1 MILSGITDMVLV
13 LPLKLTKEFFLG
25 KFGTGVLS
33 YFIFLRWLFLLNVLI
48 FFLVLLFIFIP
59 QVIYR
64 PSVKY
69 SNLPSFYGTDL
80 LDGRVCNVHRIWY
93 THFLPGGMLTGW
105 VGLALP
111 PSPPSNMGIGNY
123 VQLQN
128 QQHHWY
134 DSNLCYFQGWFHGT
148 ELYYGH
154 YTNKTI
160 PISDGYG
167 YEMPL
172 AYMLTCASYLLL
184 CLVIMVTR

>member
-80 LDGRVCNVHRIWY
+80 LDGRVCNVHRI
-93 THFLPGGMLTGW
+93 
-105 VGLALP
+105 
-111 PSPPSNMGIGNY
+111 
-123 VQLQN
+123 
-128 QQHHWY
+128 
-134 DSNLCYFQGWFHGT
+134 
-148 ELYYGH
+148 
-154 YTNKTI
+154 
-160 PISDGYG
+160 
-167 YEMPL
+167 
-172 AYMLTCASYLLL
+172 
-184 CLVIMVTR
+184 